1 MTENDVATPALVVDV
16 ARARRNMTRLVEYLT
31 PLGIAMRPHAKTHKS
46 LRMAKMQLDAGAR
59 GLTVAKV
66 GEAEVLA
73 TICNDIMI
81 AYPALDP
88 ARTTRIAELAKK
100 ITVRVA
106 VDSQLAVDAL
116 AKAAS
121 AAGVTVGILV
131 DLDLGA
137 KRTGVQTV
145 EQALDLAKCVDQAG
159 GVRLDG
165 LFYYPGHVRDQ
176 FEQKFKPLAATL
188 NQTIELWRAHGLAAT
203 IVSGGSTPSQYW
215 THLLPMTTEIR
226 PGNGIYFDRNALSI
240 GYCTQHDCAAN
251 IITTVV
257 SNTVP
262 GKVVLDAGSKTLTSD
277 LLLGATGHGG
287 YGLIEQYPEAVINNL
302 SEEHGEV
309 DVSNCAQP
317 PKLGERVSV
326 IPNHI
331 CVAVNMQTFV
341 YFKDDNGELERGPV
355 DTRGM
360 LS

>member
-1 MTENDVATPALVVDV
+1 MIENDVATPALVVDV
-16 ARARRNMTRLVEYLT
+16 ARARRNMTRLIEYLM
-31 PLGIAMRPHAKTHKS
+31 PLGIAMRPHTKTHKS
-46 LRMAKMQLDAGAR
+46 LRMAQMQLDSGAR
-59 GLTVAKV
+59 GLSCAKV
-66 GEAEVLA
+66 GEAEVMA
-73 TICNDIMI
+73 HVCNDIMI
-81 AYPALDP
+81 AYPALDR

-116 AKAAS
+116 AQAAG
-121 AAGVTVGILV
+121 AAGVTVGVLV
-131 DLDLGA
+131 DIDLGA
-137 KRTGVQTV
+137 RRTGVQTV
-145 EQALDLAKCVDQAG
+145 EQALDLAKCVDRTG

-165 LFYYPGHVRDQ
+165 LFYYPGHVRDH

-188 NQTIELWRAHGLAAT
+188 EQAIALWRAHGLDAG

-240 GYCTQHDCAAN
+240 GYCAQHDCAAK

-287 YGLIEQYPEAVINNL
+287 YGLLEQYPEAVITKL

-309 DVSNCAQP
+309 DVSNCPKP
-317 PKLGERVSV
+317 PQLGERVSV

-331 CVAVNMQTFV
+331 CVAVNMQTYV
-341 YFKDDNGELERGPV
+341 YFKDEHGQLEQAPV

>member
-1 MTENDVATPALVVDV
+1 MTEDDLPTPALVVDLAK
-16 ARARRNMTRLVEYLT
+16 ARANVERLAEYLR
-31 PLGIAMRPHAKTHKS
+31 PLGIAMRPHTKTHKS

-59 GLTVAKV
+59 GLSVAKV
-66 GEAEVLA
+66 GEAEVMSQV
-73 TICNDIMI
+73 CDDILV

-88 ARTTRIAELAKK
+88 GRTTRIAELAKR
-100 ITVRVA
+100 ITIRVA

-116 AKAAS
+116 AEAAR

-131 DLDLGA
+131 ELDVGA
-137 KRTGVQTV
+137 NRTGVQTV
-145 EQALDLAKCVDQAG
+145 EQSLALATHIDRTDGA
-159 GVRLDG
+159 RLDG
-165 LFYYPGHVRDQ
+165 LFYYPGHVRDDY
-176 FEQKFKPLAATL
+176 EHKFKPVADKLEEA
-188 NQTIELWRAHGLAAT
+188 IGLWRSHGLDVE

-215 THLLPMTTEIR
+215 SHLLPMTTEIR
-226 PGNGIYFDRNALSI
+226 PGNGIYLDRNALSI
-240 GYCTQHDCAAN
+240 GYCTQQECAAK

-262 GKVVLDAGSKTLTSD
+262 GKVVIDAGSKTLTSD

-287 YGLIEQYPEAVINNL
+287 YGLIEQYPDAVIEGL

-309 DVSNCAQP
+309 DVDGCAPP
-317 PKLGERVSV
+317 PKLGERLSV

-341 YFKDDNGELERGPV
+341 HVKGDDGQIEKSPV
-355 DTRGM
+355 DARGM

>member
-1 MTENDVATPALVVDV
+1 MTEDDVATPALVIDV
-16 ARARRNMTRLVEYLT
+16 AQARRNIERLVEYLR
-31 PLGIAMRPHAKTHKS
+31 PLGIALRPHTKTHKS
-46 LRMAKMQLDAGAR
+46 LRMAQMQLDAGAR
-59 GLTVAKV
+59 GLSVAKV
-66 GEAEVLA
+66 GEAEVLSQV
-73 TICNDIMI
+73 CDDILV
-81 AYPALDP
+81 AFPALDS
-88 ARTTRIAELAKK
+88 ARTTRIAELAKR

-116 AKAAS
+116 AEAARAAS
-121 AAGVTVGILV
+121 VTVGVLV
-131 DLDLGA
+131 ELDVGA
-137 KRTGVQTV
+137 QRTGVQTV
-145 EQALDLAKCVDQAG
+145 AQALDLARHVDQTD

-165 LFYYPGHVRDQ
+165 LFYYPGHIRDQ
-176 FEQKFKPLAATL
+176 YEQKFIPLGEKL
-188 NQTIELWRAHGLAAT
+188 NEAIALWHAHGLAPA

-215 THLLPMTTEIR
+215 SHLLPMTTEIR

-240 GYCTQHDCAAN
+240 GYCAQHDCAAK

-257 SNTVP
+257 SNAVP

-277 LLLGATGHGG
+277 RLLGATGHGG